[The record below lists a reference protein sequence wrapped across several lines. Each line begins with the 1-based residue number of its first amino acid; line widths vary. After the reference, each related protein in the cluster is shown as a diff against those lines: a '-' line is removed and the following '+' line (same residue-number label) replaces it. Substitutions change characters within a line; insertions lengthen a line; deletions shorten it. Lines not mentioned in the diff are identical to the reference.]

1 MRYCT
6 VCGED
11 ISRRGNRATK
21 CEFCQRQDAVM
32 LQQYKNVIGLGSGT
46 PNKPGGCISVGSTK
60 KVRDMLVNQHK
71 YAILPEDNADTRQ
84 NAMEIERRRQGKRSK
99 REVYKE
105 WKYGCI

>member
-1 MRYCT
+1 MKYCK

-21 CEFCQRQDAVM
+21 CEFCQRKDT
-32 LQQYKNVIGLGSGT
+32 LLEKEKRIIEDLGS
-46 PNKPGGCISVGSTK
+46 PNADKPNARVKFCKKSVSEK
-60 KVRDMLVNQHK
+60 LVSAHK
-71 YAILPEDNADTRQ
+71 NAILPEDNTDTRQ
-84 NAMEIERRRQGKRSK
+84 NVKEIERRKEEKRSR